1 MSAASGPQHTDAAP
15 LAEKV
20 AFLREPTS
28 YPTGTS
34 AVEAI
39 ETHMAWVFLTD
50 RHAYKLKKPVA
61 YAELDFTTLA
71 RRHWACAEEVRLNRR
86 LAGDVYQGL
95 VPLTADPQDTLA
107 LGGDG
112 EIVDWLVQ
120 MHRLPADRMLDTL
133 IAQGDW
139 PADGVRAAVR
149 KLAAFYA
156 EAPLV
161 PFTPAEYLQRL
172 HRGLDQTARALAAS
186 SYAIPLKRVREVYA
200 RLDGFLRGRS
210 DLLADRVRAH
220 RVAEGHGD
228 LRPEHLCLLQE
239 EPVIFDC
246 IEFDRSLRL
255 LDVADELS
263 FLSMECERL
272 GAPDVGTTALDA
284 YADATGDALPDRL
297 VHFYQSYRA
306 LQRAQIAVRHTRR
319 PGTPDEAKW
328 SEQAAAYLYLAVH
341 HTDSL

>member
-1 MSAASGPQHTDAAP
+1 MTAVPSSHDAHSVA
-15 LAEKV
+15 LDEKV
-20 AFLREPTS
+20 AFLRAPTS
-28 YPTGTS
+28 YPTGPS
-34 AVEAI
+34 GVETI

-61 YAELDFTTLA
+61 YDELDFTTLN

-95 VPLTADPQDTLA
+95 VPLTADPQEGLA

-120 MHRLPADRMLDTL
+120 MRRLPANRMLNVL
-133 IAQGDW
+133 IAQDDW
-139 PADGVRAAVR
+139 PADGVRAAVH
-149 KLAAFYA
+149 KLAALYA

-172 HRGLDQTARALAAS
+172 HRGLNTTAQALAAS
-186 SYAIPLKRVREVYA
+186 SYAIPRDRVREVYTH
-200 RLDGFLRGRS
+200 LDDFLRRQS
-210 DLLADRVRAH
+210 DLLEARVH
-220 RVAEGHGD
+220 GGHIAEGHGD
-228 LRPEHLCLLQE
+228 LRPEHLCLLE

-255 LDVADELS
+255 LDVVDELS

-272 GAPDVGTTALDA
+272 GAPDVGPVALEA
-284 YADATGDALPDRL
+284 YTEATGDAPPDPL

-319 PGTPDEAKW
+319 PGTPDETKW
-328 SEQAAAYLYLAVH
+328 SNRAAAYLYLATH
-341 HTDSL
+341 HTDGL